1 METKTEIINAN
12 RLKEFFRFCLVGI
25 IATAI
30 HYGTYILLD
39 RWMNVNI
46 AYTVGYLC
54 SLCCNLW
61 LTAHFTFKQN
71 VTILRAGGF
80 LASHAINYLLH
91 ILLLNLFLWLGC
103 SDAVAPVPVFCIVVP
118 VNFILVRFVFKKIK

>member
-1 METKTEIINAN
+1 METKIEIKGAKHF
-12 RLKEFFRFCLVGI
+12 KEFFRFCLVGI

-30 HYGTYILLD
+30 HYGIYILLD

-46 AYTVGYLC
+46 AYTIGYIV